1 MLQLAPSSHVQHPQA
16 AHKSHGSIP
25 QSRCRIEFSHE
36 YDTLCS
42 CRTEE
47 WPSFRKVY
55 IKKIKKTS
63 KSKAEVDLVY
73 GTTSHIYSS
82 SGFFWYTQNWFMFIQ
97 LFYCNC
103 LQFKLAFESMTEF
116 FDAFFWMNDWLS
128 NVYSHKSLPRHYAEQ
143 GNVGSLLLSLTL
155 FAAFIKP
162 KMGFHYWTQLDA
174 HIKKYHSVYKQ
185 KPNEFPFER
194 EMQSSVFNEF

>member
-1 MLQLAPSSHVQHPQA
+1 MLQLAPSSHVQHPHA
-16 AHKSHGSIP
+16 AHQSHGSIP
-25 QSRCRIEFSHE
+25 RSRCRIEFSHE

-47 WPSFRKVY
+47 WPSIRKVY

-103 LQFKLAFESMTEF
+103 LSVQIGL
-116 FDAFFWMNDWLS
+116 WMNDRIFWRIFLNEWLAFKCLQS
-128 NVYSHKSLPRHYAEQ
+128 QKSTKTLCWAGKCRVLIDIINTFCCFHQTKNGFPLLNSTWRTYKKVPFRVQTKTERVSIRKRNAELC
-143 GNVGSLLLSLTL
+143 V
-155 FAAFIKP
+155 
-162 KMGFHYWTQLDA
+162 
-174 HIKKYHSVYKQ
+174 
-185 KPNEFPFER
+185 
-194 EMQSSVFNEF
+194 

>member
-1 MLQLAPSSHVQHPQA
+1 MIHYVVVELKNDHQSEKYISRKSRRPVNQRLKLTLFMVQPAIFTHP
-16 AHKSHGSIP
+16 P
-25 QSRCRIEFSHE
+25 DFSDIHRT
-36 YDTLCS
+36 DLC
-42 CRTEE
+42 
-47 WPSFRKVY
+47 
-55 IKKIKKTS
+55 
-63 KSKAEVDLVY
+63 
-73 GTTSHIYSS
+73 
-82 SGFFWYTQNWFMFIQ
+82 
-97 LFYCNC
+97 LFNFSTIIVC
-103 LQFKLAFESMTEF
+103 QFKLAYEWMTEF

-185 KPNEFPFER
+185 KRNEFPFER

>member
-1 MLQLAPSSHVQHPQA
+1 MPSSHVQHPHA
-16 AHKSHGSIP
+16 ANQSQGSIP
-25 QSRCRIEFSHE
+25 RSRCRIEFSHE

-47 WPSFRKVY
+47 WPSIRKVY
-55 IKKIKKTS
+55 IKKIKQTS

-103 LQFKLAFESMTEF
+103 LSVQIGLWMNDRI